1 MCTTPCLDGDAE
13 FIVLLVKESAWLCID
28 QGERDFVAYLISRIS
43 LGWDCAGGEAS
54 LPLRKERGAGQG

>member
-1 MCTTPCLDGDAE
+1 M
-13 FIVLLVKESAWLCID
+13 LLVKESAWLCID